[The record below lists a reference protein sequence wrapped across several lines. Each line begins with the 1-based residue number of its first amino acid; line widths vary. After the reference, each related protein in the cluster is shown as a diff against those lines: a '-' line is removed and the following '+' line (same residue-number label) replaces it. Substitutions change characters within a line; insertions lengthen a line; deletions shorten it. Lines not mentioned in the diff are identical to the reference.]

1 VISLKSTY
9 VILFTGVVIIA
20 AAYRLPEL
28 SGRPMHGDEAN
39 QAVKAGILFDKG
51 VYTYD
56 PHEHHGPTL
65 YYLTLPSLWLS
76 GAKHFKDTTEWN
88 YRIVPVVFGLGLLVL
103 IGLLR
108 GAVGNGAMLWAAL
121 LYAVSHAMVYYS
133 RYYVQEILLVF
144 FTALVF
150 AAAWRYILTPKAVW
164 AVLAGAGLG
173 LMHATKET
181 SLILFACMAMAF
193 ALTWSLARLRD
204 RQPLLQ
210 NKILLWHLIAGGV
223 AAVLVSI
230 VLFSSFFTHGRG
242 PLDSIL
248 TYATYFHRAE
258 GAGSSATH
266 EKPWYYYLLLMI
278 YTYRSAGPRWSEA
291 VIPSLAVAG
300 AVSILFRKHA
310 QTGSGENTS
319 SRAAVHFQRF
329 ILFYAVLVTV
339 AYSLVPYKTPWNVLD
354 LLFPMILLAGLG
366 AAWLVHGARFRP
378 VQVMA
383 GAVILCGIAQLA
395 HQTCLGN
402 FRYPADPRNPYVYA
416 HTSTA
421 LMRLVHRVE
430 DIASFSPEGK
440 HMYISILRPDADYW
454 PLPWYLRAYDRV
466 GYWPRIPE
474 PPDAPFII
482 ADPKLQQTLEAQ
494 LKDHYQVEL
503 HALRPG
509 VFLIAYIRQDL
520 WDAFMATRQ

>member
-1 VISLKSTY
+1 MSVKSTY
-9 VILFTGVVIIA
+9 ALLFAGVVVIA

-28 SGRPMHGDEAN
+28 SKRPMHGDEAN

-76 GAKHFKDTTEWN
+76 GVSAFKDSTEWN
-88 YRIVPVVFGLGLLVL
+88 YRIVPAVFGLGLLVL

-108 GAVGNGAMLWAAL
+108 GAVGNSAMLWAAL
-121 LYAVSHAMVYYS
+121 LYAVSNAMVYYS
-133 RYYVQEILLVF
+133 RYYIQETLLVF
-144 FTALVF
+144 FTAMTF
-150 AAAWRYILTPKAVW
+150 AAAWRYIVTPKAVW

-181 SLILFACMAMAF
+181 SLILIACMAMAL
-193 ALTWSLARLRD
+193 ALTWGMARVRD

-210 NKILLWHLIAGGV
+210 GRLPFNHLV
-223 AAVLVSI
+223 LAAAAALVVSV

-258 GAGSSATH
+258 GAGSSAAH
-266 EKPWYYYLLLMI
+266 EKPWHYYLLLML
-278 YTYRSAGPRWSEA
+278 YTYRSAGPKWSEA
-291 VIPSLAVAG
+291 VILVLAVAG
-300 AVSILFRKHA
+300 AIPILLRKQA
-310 QTGSGENTS
+310 PQNSAEDSAPCT
-319 SRAAVHFQRF
+319 AIHFQRF
-329 ILFYAVLVTV
+329 ILFYAVLVTA

-354 LLFPMILLAGLG
+354 LLFPLILLAGAG
-366 AAWLVHGARFRP
+366 AAWLIQVVRFRS
-378 VQVMA
+378 VQVMV
-383 GAVILCGIAQLA
+383 GILMLCGIAQLA

-421 LMRLVHRVE
+421 LMRLVHRID
-430 DIASFSPEGK
+430 DIAAFSPEGK

-466 GYWPRIPE
+466 GYWPQIPN

-482 ADPKLQQTLEAQ
+482 ADPKLQQTLDAQ